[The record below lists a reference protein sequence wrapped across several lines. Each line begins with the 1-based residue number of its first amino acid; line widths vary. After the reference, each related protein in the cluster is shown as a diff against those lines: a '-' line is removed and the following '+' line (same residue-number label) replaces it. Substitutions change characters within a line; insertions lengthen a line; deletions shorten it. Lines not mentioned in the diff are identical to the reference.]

1 MLLRQKGGQKLSN
14 EEIEEKLKDYR
25 MRQKQSD
32 YSINKSIEK
41 IINIPKLDE
50 PMLITRAWDVC
61 NSKDNNTIND
71 YPYLH
76 TILHERRK
84 DLREHYEQT
93 VGNMIYHYNGGVNG
107 IVKDWLPLRTLSNN
121 NPKFAL
127 LSLDEQDSAQGGQGS
142 AWNDDGEVIIAGAT
156 NQFSPESG
164 KSPGG
169 ILVPPLLEKWEKS
182 RKIIK
187 LSGDYVAYTGW
198 YYGYT
203 GRFVHDNL
211 PNIAYLKYLVS
222 EKTKFLLGYDEVHAE
237 IIKFIDPK
245 FYEDR
250 IVWIYRDQPSIY
262 EITQGGTLSVTTI
275 NPPYYL
281 GCCDHLD
288 PLRNWVASMPK
299 KKKEKKDKKIV
310 LFYTRLNRA
319 QHDNLPNIAYLKY
332 LVSEKTKFLL
342 GYDEVHAEI
351 IKFID
356 PKFYKDRI
364 VWIHRDQPSIYEITQ
379 GGTLSVTTINPPYYL
394 GCCDHLDPLRNWVA
408 SMPKK
413 KKKKKKKDNKIVLFY
428 TRLNRAQRKN
438 PDLAPTPSGIVLD
451 PKTEERILQLIR
463 KKMEQYRREETDL
476 VVFDELKT
484 NKREETDV
492 VLFDELNDK
501 GEPMSLEERYELFR
515 SASVI
520 IGPHGSGIGR
530 NLLWT
535 NPTISSCDDR
545 VQILEFIPG
554 LESSI
559 ENPLG
564 KMYSSYFT
572 QYRKWPFEYHTVLY
586 TKTSTAEITDVS
598 FAAVDTAL
606 NTMWGYSSL
615 RMESASKSSSW
626 VPPYDGGNM
635 ANYLQQVQTAKS
647 ESGDTR
653 LSIQ

>member
-1 MLLRQKGGQKLSN
+1 MNRLTKMRNSSFGLGFIMFAIVFTLTAYLSFFPPKQQQSANMLLRQKGGQKLSN

-76 TILHERRK
+76 TILHERRE

-281 GCCDHLD
+281 GCCDH
-288 PLRNWVASMPK
+288 M
-299 KKKEKKDKKIV
+299 
-310 LFYTRLNRA
+310 
-319 QHDNLPNIAYLKY
+319 
-332 LVSEKTKFLL
+332 
-342 GYDEVHAEI
+342 
-351 IKFID
+351 
-356 PKFYKDRI
+356 
-364 VWIHRDQPSIYEITQ
+364 
-379 GGTLSVTTINPPYYL
+379 
-394 GCCDHLDPLRNWVA
+394 DPLRNWVA

-428 TRLNRAQRKN
+428 TRLNRAQQKN
-438 PDLAPTPSGIVLD
+438 PDLAPTPNGMVLN
-451 PKTEERILQLIR
+451 PRMEERILQLIR
-463 KKMEQYRREETDL
+463 KKMEQYKREETDL
-476 VVFDELKT
+476 VVFDEL
-484 NKREETDV
+484 NE
-492 VLFDELNDK
+492 K

-586 TKTSTAEITDVS
+586 TNTSTTEITNVG
-598 FAAVDTAL
+598 FADVDTAL
-606 NTMWGYSSL
+606 NAMWGSSNL

-626 VPPYDGGNM
+626 VPPDDGGNM

>member
-1 MLLRQKGGQKLSN
+1 MNRLTIMRISSFLLGFIMFAIVFTLTAYLSFFPPKQQQSANMLLRQKGGEKLSN
-14 EEIEEKLKDYR
+14 EEIEEKLKDYH

-32 YSINKSIEK
+32 SSINKNLEK
-41 IINIPKLDE
+41 FVSIPKLDE
-50 PMLITRAWDVC
+50 SMVITRAWDVC

-76 TILHERRK
+76 TILHELRT

-319 QHDNLPNIAYLKY
+319 Q
-332 LVSEKTKFLL
+332 
-342 GYDEVHAEI
+342 
-351 IKFID
+351 
-356 PKFYKDRI
+356 
-364 VWIHRDQPSIYEITQ
+364 Q
-379 GGTLSVTTINPPYYL
+379 
-394 GCCDHLDPLRNWVA
+394 
-408 SMPKK
+408 
-413 KKKKKKKDNKIVLFY
+413 
-428 TRLNRAQRKN
+428 KN
-438 PDLAPTPSGIVLD
+438 PDLAPTPNGMVLN
-451 PKTEERILQLIR
+451 PRMEERILQLIR
-463 KKMEQYRREETDL
+463 KKMEQY
-476 VVFDELKT
+476 
-484 NKREETDV
+484 KREETDV

-572 QYRKWPFEYHTVLY
+572 RYRKWPFEYHTVLY